1 MNFYLTLFNEPID
14 MSNSITA
21 TRTNKT
27 NDKEE
32 APFVLTSQN
41 HTFEFKNIDAAVNS
55 IYIDFDNTQKAQAVN
70 IKTQFTDD
78 AHQSYFDST
87 EYTEGVPLSSM
98 STVIEQTQYIRI
110 NCSGNLHNLKIEI
123 QSDGQHDIEYPIYL
137 NKVELNP
144 NRPFAFDGVRFGLA
158 LLALLTVYAL
168 RPKSAIYKIMIREHD
183 YASKCLIIG
192 ATFIEICL
200 AASFLFFGSN
210 LVGVATSSYNYGDWD
225 GVSVANS
232 YQVGGENS
240 QQYAKLARAFA
251 NGQLF
256 LEDEP
261 PQWLQQI
268 DNPYDKAARDEAAK
282 ETGED
287 YLFDVAYHDGHYY
300 VYFGVVPVLL
310 FYLPFYLL
318 TGSDFPTAIG
328 VLIAVLFFFTGIT
341 ALLHR
346 FAKYHFKRV
355 NLGIFLVLQVA
366 IVACSGALYLLK
378 FPTFYSLPIAC
389 AIGFTVWGLYFWM
402 VGRKNERKKL
412 YFTAGS
418 ICMALVIGCRPQL
431 AILSVLAFPLFW
443 KSYISNK
450 QILTKSGMKEFLCLI
465 SPYIVVL
472 LCLFIY
478 NYARF
483 GSFFDFGANYNLTVN
498 DMTKRGMN
506 IGRIAPALFMYFFQ
520 TPATTGVFPFL
531 QETAFESTYFG
542 QTIREATFG
551 GIFSCMP
558 ILWLIVLAWPVLKI
572 RNAQRQTKTVSG
584 VVIALL
590 ICGTVVAIL
599 DAEVAGI
606 LQRYYADFSFM
617 FLAAAILLAFILN
630 ENALVSSS
638 LDDAEKEHLMHGK
651 DISVMPLHLTSNLLY
666 KVIILTVT
674 ISVLYSLLLC
684 FVPETGW
691 YSDVYA
697 WSYEGLKQ
705 AFLFWT

>member
-1 MNFYLTLFNEPID
+1 M
-14 MSNSITA
+14 
-21 TRTNKT
+21 
-27 NDKEE
+27 
-32 APFVLTSQN
+32 
-41 HTFEFKNIDAAVNS
+41 
-55 IYIDFDNTQKAQAVN
+55 
-70 IKTQFTDD
+70 
-78 AHQSYFDST
+78 
-87 EYTEGVPLSSM
+87 
-98 STVIEQTQYIRI
+98 
-110 NCSGNLHNLKIEI
+110 
-123 QSDGQHDIEYPIYL
+123 
-137 NKVELNP
+137 
-144 NRPFAFDGVRFGLA
+144 
-158 LLALLTVYAL
+158 
-168 RPKSAIYKIMIREHD
+168 
-183 YASKCLIIG
+183 
-192 ATFIEICL
+192 
-200 AASFLFFGSN
+200 
-210 LVGVATSSYNYGDWD
+210 
-225 GVSVANS
+225 
-232 YQVGGENS
+232 
-240 QQYAKLARAFA
+240 
-251 NGQLF
+251 
-256 LEDEP
+256 
-261 PQWLQQI
+261 
-268 DNPYDKAARDEAAK
+268 
-282 ETGED
+282 
-287 YLFDVAYHDGHYY
+287 
-300 VYFGVVPVLL
+300 
-310 FYLPFYLL
+310 
-318 TGSDFPTAIG
+318 
-328 VLIAVLFFFTGIT
+328 
-341 ALLHR
+341 
-346 FAKYHFKRV
+346 
-355 NLGIFLVLQVA
+355 
-366 IVACSGALYLLK
+366 
-378 FPTFYSLPIAC
+378 
-389 AIGFTVWGLYFWM
+389 
-402 VGRKNERKKL
+402 
-412 YFTAGS
+412 
-418 ICMALVIGCRPQL
+418 
-431 AILSVLAFPLFW
+431 
-443 KSYISNK
+443 
-450 QILTKSGMKEFLCLI
+450 
-465 SPYIVVL
+465 L
-472 LCLFIY
+472 LCLFVY

-590 ICGTVVAIL
+590 ICGTFVAIL